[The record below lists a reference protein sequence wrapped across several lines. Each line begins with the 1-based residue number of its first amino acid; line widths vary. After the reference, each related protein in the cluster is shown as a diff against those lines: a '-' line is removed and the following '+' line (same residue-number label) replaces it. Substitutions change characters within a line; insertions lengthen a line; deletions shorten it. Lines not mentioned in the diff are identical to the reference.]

1 MWFRFETRISA
12 QINQTCIPCYKD
24 YFYELFR
31 FNRTKILV
39 LAPHADD
46 GELGC
51 GGSIA
56 KFRAEGKEVFYA
68 AFCLCS
74 RSLPS
79 DLPAN
84 TLELECKKA
93 TSILGIP
100 STNLILFNYEVRE
113 LPASRQKILEEL
125 LQLNKHVNPDMV
137 LLPAASDIHQDHQ
150 VIHQEGM
157 RAFKNTTLAGYELPW
172 NNYSFHNSFFIR
184 LTETQIE
191 KKVNSLKEYR
201 SQAKR
206 NYMQED
212 FIRSL
217 AKVRGVQCNSEY
229 AEAFEIYKIIS

>member
-1 MWFRFETRISA
+1 MLEQSRI
-12 QINQTCIPCYKD
+12 
-24 YFYELFR
+24 L
-31 FNRTKILV
+31 ILS
-39 LAPHADD
+39 PHTDD

-56 KFRAEGKEVFYA
+56 KFCAEGKEVFYA

-74 RSLPS
+74 KSLPAG
-79 DLPAN
+79 LPTN

-93 TSILGIP
+93 TSVLGIP
-100 STNLILFNYEVRE
+100 SNNLTLFNYEVRE

-125 LQLNKHVNPDMV
+125 LQLNKQINPDIV

-157 RAFKNTTLAGYELPW
+157 RAFKNVTFAGYELPW
-172 NNYSFHNSFFIR
+172 NNYSFHTSFFMR
-184 LTETQIE
+184 LTEAALSKKIE
-191 KKVNSLKEYR
+191 SLKSYQ
-201 SQAKR
+201 SQSHR

-229 AEAFEIYKIIS
+229 AEAFEIYKWIV